1 MLEEPLC
8 EVGVGVGQPQ
18 QLVGQHRAVLLAVG
32 HPAQARVAR
41 VLHNSDLESS
51 FYGTEGRIETL
62 FRLTFDHPPDS
73 ALPMSNISLP
83 TLGKRPSTAPWTYMS
98 KSAFPSGFSLVTLII
113 YFSLLSLKFSS
124 VHKTSIPSS
133 IVSAGVTSLLKR
145 IPENKDCHLQIISR
159 VKIMAV
165 VSDITFQL
173 YDKV

>member
-41 VLHNSDLESS
+41 VLHNSDLGVVCVRED
-51 FYGTEGRIETL
+51 RVETL
-62 FRLTFDHPPDS
+62 FRLTFDHPPDN

-83 TLGKRPSTAPWTYMS
+83 TFGKRPSTAPWTYLS

-145 IPENKDCHLQIISR
+145 IP
-159 VKIMAV
+159 
-165 VSDITFQL
+165 
-173 YDKV
+173 